1 MKLRLMKI
9 FGVVAIGLLAGA
21 TAMADAVRYVS
32 TAGSDENDGSQGS
45 PWASIPYAVAQL
57 GSEGGTIYVGAGT
70 YEYENDYNPAND
82 PAVTNLSLIVL
93 SAPVKIIGA
102 TGNPADVVVRR
113 KEGSSRRRVFWLKH
127 ADAMLRYLTIADGYM
142 DRNDKSTG
150 CGANVKMSA
159 GLVADCVLRDGT
171 TWGWAESGA
180 NAYVSGGVM
189 TRCEL
194 IGGYINTKEQSQHIY
209 AGTSLVVN
217 GGTVDDCVIRNC
229 GNPLA
234 SGMGSRIGP
243 APVCAVKGL
252 LTNCDI
258 YSNTC
263 YQAGGIAIAKDSNNG
278 SVFPK
283 IFGCRFWDNA
293 VTMDNPPEY
302 AEVYCAAIGPKTG
315 ITDAEVAPVL
325 DDCEAPILINSS
337 CRVLTER
344 PFVPGLAA
352 ETANGKATVTV
363 TLPDNAATV
372 TAKLA
377 VFMDGVQIGLVRQEM
392 NAGDVLTR
400 TYEGQGAYAFK
411 LTVTGAGYKD
421 VRWAD
426 VYVPGDDVNVIFV
439 SPFGDDNAL
448 GTYDAPRKTIVSAK
462 ESLVPN
468 GGKIY
473 LFRGIYVENEH
484 SFALVAN
491 YGPSALALDGP
502 FKVIGLAG
510 KPGLTQLKSGATTDR
525 AVYLGHNEAA
535 VRCVTIAEGHTARVG
550 GDAGDSYA
558 FGGNVWLKLG
568 AVENCIIRDGFN
580 DSWAG
585 GGANVLIAGGRLSG
599 CDIVGGTVKATD
611 FWNGSYV
618 WSYNGSSVDARGGI
632 IENCVIRN
640 CTSGSGPICL
650 WKTATMINSTVKD
663 NGGKVAD
670 GLIIGNNGGSNNV
683 KVVVANCDIHALTNI
698 ASCTRQH
705 DGITVDPALTV
716 RESCI
721 FNDERPVADAGEDY
735 STLGGVS
742 QYDIEG
748 NERLLGVGYDVGAYE
763 SEEVAFLVGEKSFEV
778 VDGKAVLSLT
788 FLNRGLGQDVRLIV
802 FRDGVQIAEEK
813 YLRHRV
819 GTITR
824 EYTEQGFYMAN
835 YVVKNEQGTFRGT
848 VGRTY
853 LGGDDVK
860 VRFLNPGDSIQAAV
874 DSLGEAGGRVYL
886 APGEYIDSV
895 TKSNLVAITT
905 PVQVI
910 GMVNQPEDVVVGK
923 GSASQETRIFCLE
936 NEQAAV
942 RMLTSSGGYFW
953 EQASVTYGDKGGGS
967 VYLASGTVENCI
979 IRNGGSTV
987 YGSGGGNVY
996 MKGGRLANCKLY
1008 GGTGSYKDANGG
1020 TGKYCLCGG
1029 SVCADRGGVIENC
1042 IVTECF
1048 GGGGDAPRYGGA
1060 PVVLYGAAKMY
1071 NCTIFGNRGWEAGA
1085 LLIAA
1090 RGGNMPEVVNCAMYG
1105 NEALGDGGDG
1115 STEVAASGYAYA
1127 TATTDEEARA
1137 ALVTCSTD
1145 PDALVDA
1152 GTPFPGTAL
1161 YDIQGAPRT
1170 CGSATDIGAYE
1181 YYSPKLNPDGLIYY
1195 LK

>member
-9 FGVVAIGLLAGA
+9 FGVVAIGLLTGA

-57 GSEGGTIYVGAGT
+57 GTDGGTIYVDSGI
-70 YEYENDYNPAND
+70 YEYDEDYNPTQD
-82 PAVTNLSLIVL
+82 PAVTNRSLVVL
-93 SAPVKIIGA
+93 SAPIRIIGA
-102 TGNPADVVVRR
+102 TGNPADVTIRR
-113 KEGSSRRRVFWLKH
+113 KSGNKRLRVFWLKH
-127 ADAMLRYLTIADGYM
+127 AGAMLRYLTIADGYLNI
-142 DRNDKSTG
+142 NDKSLG
-150 CGANVKMSA
+150 CGGNVKMSA

-194 IGGYINTKEQSQHIY
+194 IGGYINTKEQSQYIY

-217 GGTVDDCVIRNC
+217 GGTVDNCVIRNC

-234 SGMGSRIGP
+234 SDMGSRIGP
-243 APVCAVKGL
+243 APVAAISGTL
-252 LTNCDI
+252 SNCNI
-258 YSNTC
+258 YSNRC
-263 YQAGGIAIAKDSNNG
+263 YEAGGVAVNKYNG
-278 SVFPK
+278 AVPS
-283 IFGCRFWDNA
+283 IFGCRFWDNE
-293 VTMDNPPEY
+293 VVMNDPPEY
-302 AEVYCAAIGPKTG
+302 ASVYCVAKGPTTG
-315 ITDAEVAPVL
+315 MTEAQVVNVFDACQAPF
-325 DDCEAPILINSS
+325 PINSS
-337 CRVLTER
+337 CSILSAP
-344 PFVPGLAA
+344 PFVPGLSAVA
-352 ETANGKATVTV
+352 LDGVATMTVSLPTDAVESLATV
-363 TLPDNAATV
+363 
-372 TAKLA
+372 A
-377 VFMDGVQIGLVRQEM
+377 VFRDGQQVDLLRRRLA
-392 NAGDVLTR
+392 AGESWTKD
-400 TYEGQGAYAFK
+400 YSGPGAYAFK
-411 LTVTGAGYKD
+411 LMLSADGFHD

-426 VYVPGDDVNVIFV
+426 AYVPGDAAAVFV
-439 SPFGDDNAL
+439 SVFGSDENP
-448 GTYDAPRKTIVSAK
+448 GTYDRPMLTIPAAK
-462 ESLVPN
+462 ATLA
-468 GGKIY
+468 GGGRIY
-473 LFRGIYVENEH
+473 LFPGIYTSDEH
-484 SFALVAN
+484 SFALHELH
-491 YGPSALALDGP
+491 GPSALSLDGP
-502 FKVIGLAG
+502 YQLVGLAG
-510 KPGLTQLKSGATTDR
+510 DPSKTTLLSGRTTDR
-525 AVYLGHNEAA
+525 VICLTHAEAA
-535 VRCVTIAEGHTARVG
+535 LRCVTLANGRTNRVG

-611 FWNGSYV
+611 FWKGSYV

-698 ASCTRQH
+698 ASCTRQN

-735 STLGGVS
+735 SALGGVS
-742 QYDIEG
+742 RYDIEG

-763 SEEVAFLVGEKSFEV
+763 SEEVAFLIGEKSFEV

-835 YVVKNEQGTFRGT
+835 YVVKNEQGTFRGM

-874 DSLGEAGGRVYL
+874 DSLGEAGGRIYL
-886 APGEYIDSV
+886 APGEYKDSV
-895 TKSNLVAITT
+895 MTNTIIKILT
-905 PVQVI
+905 PAKIV
-910 GMVNQPEDVVVGK
+910 GTGNRPEDVVVCK
-923 GSASQETRIFCLE
+923 GSQAARLFLLNNSE
-936 NEQAAV
+936 AAV
-942 RMLTSSGGYFW
+942 RMLTVKGGYIW
-953 EQASVTYGDKGGGS
+953 EGGAGAIKDPDGNGCGGNIHI
-967 VYLASGTVENCI
+967 ASGSVENCLVN
-979 IRNGGSTV
+979 NGGSLF
-987 YGSGGGNVY
+987 YSGGGGNVY
-996 MKGGRLANCKLY
+996 LGGGRLANCRLT
-1008 GGTGSYKDANGG
+1008 GGVTHQAKDVEW
-1020 TGKYCLCGG
+1020 CLGGG
-1029 SVCADRGGVIENC
+1029 SICAYKGGVIENC
-1042 IVTECF
+1042 IITDCH
-1048 GGGGDAPRYGGA
+1048 GDSASNEKFGGA
-1060 PVVLYGAAKMY
+1060 PVILYGDVKMY
-1071 NCTIFGNRGWEAGA
+1071 NCSVYGNIGWESGA
-1085 LLIAA
+1085 MIIAKA
-1090 RGGNMPEVVNCAMYG
+1090 SGKLPAVVNCAMYD
-1105 NEALGDGGDG
+1105 NVALGDGGDG
-1115 STEVAASGYAYA
+1115 STCLEGSQHNGLVTPRETALEALTACSTNNA
-1127 TATTDEEARA
+1127 TALIDTGVA
-1137 ALVTCSTD
+1137 
-1145 PDALVDA
+1145 
-1152 GTPFPGTAL
+1152 FPGTAR

-1170 CGSATDIGAYE
+1170 SGAATDIGAYE